1 MSNESAAAG
10 ETKAQS
16 IRLINQPI
24 FREIKRYE
32 TSFNTFETYR
42 AIFMK
47 LGIEQLN
54 IIDHRGWTPLIYLI
68 EYFPRDKNDHENH
81 LNMIKGL
88 LSAGANP
95 NLRTRIRY
103 GDTCPFFSACRVITH
118 GSRKNGHPNTKL
130 LRLIK
135 KFGGNMQDD
144 ANTSSLLRGFLE
156 NPKHS
161 MIKPGYLEPNFI
173 DQLILMLKHKAY
185 DKGVVDY
192 LFEHDF
198 PRIKKYEI
206 NRLVRI
212 VFDFQQIPIT
222 MPIQRLE
229 HFKKRW
235 IFVDRIVW
243 VTVNDKSADAKY
255 SLQELIR
262 QRVNVN
268 VTILSARKV
277 KNKYRRISLLGERSV
292 YSLVPMVIARNKK
305 ILNLADGRGID
316 VEDFTTIEDI
326 RFYRVLDAE
335 ENRARKKRK
344 AEENRARIK
353 REAEENRARIK
364 RKAEENRARNK
375 RKAEESEQASN
386 KRPRPNQLHV
396 QIQSLRF

>member
-1 MSNESAAAG
+1 
-10 ETKAQS
+10 
-16 IRLINQPI
+16 
-24 FREIKRYE
+24 
-32 TSFNTFETYR
+32 
-42 AIFMK
+42 
-47 LGIEQLN
+47 
-54 IIDHRGWTPLIYLI
+54 
-68 EYFPRDKNDHENH
+68 
-81 LNMIKGL
+81 
-88 LSAGANP
+88 
-95 NLRTRIRY
+95 
-103 GDTCPFFSACRVITH
+103 
-118 GSRKNGHPNTKL
+118 
-130 LRLIK
+130 
-135 KFGGNMQDD
+135 MQDD

-335 ENRARKKRK
+335 ENRARKNVKQRKIERASNVKQRKIERASNVKQRKIERATNVKQRK
-344 AEENRARIK
+344 A
-353 REAEENRARIK
+353 
-364 RKAEENRARNK
+364 NK
-375 RKAEESEQASN
+375 PVTNA
-386 KRPRPNQLHV
+386 PV
-396 QIQSLRF
+396 QINYTYKYNHYASKTHQHNVPRRMGRYRVGGITL